1 MRKFPFS
8 KMTFNML
15 LAVLAAVVLVAIN
28 EAGYISSNAAIQRLE
43 QAQSTR
49 RALDRLVREML
60 SLESG
65 LRGYLLTG
73 NSQYI
78 ESYAENA
85 KAIDGSISRLHGLL
99 REFPEDSSDFAEL
112 SNQISRR
119 LSELDHRLVCLRRSS
134 QDDFGPRSAGTG
146 CRVHPAR
153 LDQGAA
159 A

>member
-65 LRGYLLTG
+65 LRG
-73 NSQYI
+73 
-78 ESYAENA
+78 
-85 KAIDGSISRLHGLL
+85 
-99 REFPEDSSDFAEL
+99 
-112 SNQISRR
+112 
-119 LSELDHRLVCLRRSS
+119 
-134 QDDFGPRSAGTG
+134 
-146 CRVHPAR
+146 
-153 LDQGAA
+153 
-159 A
+159 